1 MDRMSLAHVDIISLN
16 ELLSDLDS
24 KQILNSTIS
33 PIIGFQYSCILGI
46 IISLY
51 RTKNMIFYTLSS
63 TRIPI
68 ISGHTRNFHITTY
81 FIHELA
87 FTSFVIELQT
97 CFVSLK
103 SQLYQKRYHFFP
115 YELITIF
122 LHQLFILRI
131 STLKKWLKT
140 IRHCL
145 LK

>member
-1 MDRMSLAHVDIISLN
+1 MNIISLS
-16 ELLSDLDS
+16 ELLCDLHS

-33 PIIGFQYSCILGI
+33 PNIGFQYSCIHGI
-46 IISLY
+46 IISIY
-51 RTKNMIFYTLSS
+51 RTKNKIFYMLSS

-68 ISGHTRNFHITTY
+68 ISGHTGNFHIATY
-81 FIHELA
+81 FINELA
-87 FTSFVIELQT
+87 STSFVIELQT
-97 CFVSLK
+97 CFVFLK